1 MIDGSAS
8 KPSSNPSSDR
18 LNIDH
23 VMLFGVAGEG
33 RRGRHHHRSGM
44 LLTLKISSESIYE
57 IILGKRITFYK
68 SLDNWNKSREGIISK
83 RQRRNQS
90 N

>member
-1 MIDGSAS
+1 MARLRPIRVQIDYRA
-8 KPSSNPSSDR
+8 PPQYV
-18 LNIDH
+18 NIDH
-23 VMLFGVAGEG
+23 VMSFGVIVNIS
-33 RRGRHHHRSGM
+33 SGT
-44 LLTLKISSESIYE
+44 LLNLKISSESIYE

-68 SLDNWNKSREGIISK
+68 SLDNWNKSREGIIFK

>member
-1 MIDGSAS
+1 MARPRPIRVQIDYRA
-8 KPSSNPSSDR
+8 PPEYVT
-18 LNIDH
+18 IDH
-23 VMLFGVAGEG
+23 VMSFGVIVNIS
-33 RRGRHHHRSGM
+33 SGT
-44 LLTLKISSESIYE
+44 LLNLKISSESIYE

-68 SLDNWNKSREGIISK
+68 SLDNWNKSREGIIFK

>member
-1 MIDGSAS
+1 MHLPSAAEYV
-8 KPSSNPSSDR
+8 
-18 LNIDH
+18 NIDH
-23 VMLFGVAGEG
+23 VMSFEVIVNI
-33 RRGRHHHRSGM
+33 SSDT
-44 LLTLKISSESIYE
+44 LLNLKISSESIYE

-68 SLDNWNKSREGIISK
+68 SLDNWNKSREGIIFK